1 MSTLK
6 VDIYFKQEM
15 EKFLNLKTTSHAILI
30 QCFVWD
36 MGGGNSMY
44 LALPNLYCSW
54 KKRKFCAEFCL
65 STQLMLAV
73 VQKTSQLAENQHNH
87 CLAPVLLP
95 KLPAWGLEPS
105 Q

>member
-36 MGGGNSMY
+36 MGGGEFNVFGIAKSV
-44 LALPNLYCSW
+44 LFLEKKKVLCRILSKHAINASCCSEDITAC
-54 KKRKFCAEFCL
+54 RE
-65 STQLMLAV
+65 
-73 VQKTSQLAENQHNH
+73 
-87 CLAPVLLP
+87 
-95 KLPAWGLEPS
+95 PA
-105 Q
+105 

>member
-36 MGGGNSMY
+36 MGGEIQRIWHCQICTVPG
-44 LALPNLYCSW
+44 
-54 KKRKFCAEFCL
+54 KKG
-65 STQLMLAV
+65 SS
-73 VQKTSQLAENQHNH
+73 VQNF
-87 CLAPVLLP
+87 V
-95 KLPAWGLEPS
+95 
-105 Q
+105 